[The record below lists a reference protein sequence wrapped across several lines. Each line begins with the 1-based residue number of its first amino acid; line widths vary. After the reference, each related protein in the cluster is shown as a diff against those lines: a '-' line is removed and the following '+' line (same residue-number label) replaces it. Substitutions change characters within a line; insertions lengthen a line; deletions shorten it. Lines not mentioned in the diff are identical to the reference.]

1 MAKNKDVTT
10 SNLSRRTV
18 VKGAAWS
25 VPVIAVAAAT
35 PMAAASTTN
44 ASLDWSDSETALL
57 QLQVIDGSTTIGA
70 QALITVPTEF
80 TLTNGPG
87 EISENATVTI
97 TVGRPGGI
105 NLPVGRARG
114 FGVYSYDG
122 VVTPSS
128 TRTVTYQTVPVVGT
142 EYGFPNTTYTAVQPV
157 SVASDG
163 TLTVP
168 VEFGLAGTSDL
179 VSISALAT
187 FPVTLTVE
195 FSDGTTLTASSSI
208 SVPVGAGVL

>member
-1 MAKNKDVTT
+1 MTEIKGRTENG
-10 SNLSRRTV
+10 LSRRTM

-44 ASLDWSDSETALL
+44 ASLAWTDSDFGLLSL
-57 QLQVIDGSTTIGA
+57 QLIDGDATLGA
-70 QALITVPTEF
+70 QVAITVPSEF
-80 TLTNGPG
+80 TFTNGPG
-87 EISENATVTI
+87 AISDNATVTI
-97 TVGRPGGI
+97 TVGRPSGI
-105 NLPVGRARG
+105 NIPVGRARG
-114 FGVYSYDG
+114 FGVYSYNG
-122 VVTPSS
+122 VETPAS

-142 EYGFPNTTYTAVQPV
+142 EFGVPETTYSAVQPV

-163 TLTVP
+163 TLAVP

-179 VSISALAT
+179 ISISALAS
-187 FPVTLTVE
+187 FPVTLTVD
-195 FSDGTTLTASSSI
+195 FSDGTTLTASSTI